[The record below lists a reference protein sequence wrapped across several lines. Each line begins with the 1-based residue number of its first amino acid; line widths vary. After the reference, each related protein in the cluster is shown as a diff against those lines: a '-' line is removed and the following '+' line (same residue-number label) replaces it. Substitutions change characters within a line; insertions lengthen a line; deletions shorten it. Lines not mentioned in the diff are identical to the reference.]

1 MLINNN
7 TQALSTVEKLKRP
20 DMDPANA
27 AASTLYSG
35 ALQTAQQSVSVPAA
49 QTQLDKAAD
58 RIDEAFAKTRV
69 QLQATTATTAAT
81 TATPATTDASAA
93 DSTTSTARTDFTDY
107 MNKTPAERIR
117 EQLLKEQGL
126 TEAEVQTMPQEKQ
139 DAITKQVADR
149 LKQQQ
154 EQQVAAKT
162 AEPQAQAVKET
173 LAAI

>member
-1 MLINNN
+1 MLVNNN
-7 TQALSTVEKLKRP
+7 TQAVSTLQKITRP

-35 ALQTAQQSVSVPAA
+35 ALQAAQQSVTLPAA
-49 QTQLDKAAD
+49 QKDLDKAGD

-69 QLQATTATTAAT
+69 QLQASTAAT
-81 TATPATTDASAA
+81 TATTDVPATSSARA
-93 DSTTSTARTDFTDY
+93 DFTDY
-107 MNKTPAERIR
+107 MSKTPAERIR

-126 TEAEVQTMPQEKQ
+126 TEADVQNMSQEKQ
-139 DAITKQVADR
+139 DAISKQVAER

-162 AEPQAQAVKET
+162 TDPQAQAVKET

>member
-1 MLINNN
+1 MLVNNN
-7 TQALSTVEKLKRP
+7 TQAVSTVQQIKRP

-27 AASTLYSG
+27 AASALYSG
-35 ALQTAQQSVSVPAA
+35 ALQAAQQHVTVPAA
-49 QTQLDKAAD
+49 QKELDKAAD

-69 QLQATTATTAAT
+69 QLQTASTASEV
-81 TATPATTDASAA
+81 PATS
-93 DSTTSTARTDFTDY
+93 STSGARAEFTDY
-107 MNKTPAERIR
+107 MSKSPAERIR

-126 TEAEVQTMPQEKQ
+126 TEADVQNMSQEKQ
-139 DAITKQVADR
+139 DAISKQVAER

-162 AEPQAQAVKET
+162 AEPQARTLKET

>member
-7 TQALSTVEKLKRP
+7 TQAVSTVQQLKRP

-35 ALQTAQQSVSVPAA
+35 ALQAAQQSVTVPAA
-49 QTQLDKAAD
+49 QKDLDKAND

-69 QLQATTATTAAT
+69 QLQATAAAPTASTDVPAAG
-81 TATPATTDASAA
+81 SG
-93 DSTTSTARTDFTDY
+93 TSTARADFTDY
-107 MNKTPAERIR
+107 MNKSPAERIR

-126 TEAEVQTMPQEKQ
+126 TEAQVQAMPQEKQ
-139 DAITKQVADR
+139 DAIAKQVAER
-149 LKQQQ
+149 VKQQQ
-154 EQQVAAKT
+154 EQQVTAKAT
-162 AEPQAQAVKET
+162 DPAQAVKET

>member
-1 MLINNN
+1 MLVNNN
-7 TQALSTVEKLKRP
+7 TQAVSTLQQIKRP

-27 AASTLYSG
+27 AASALYSG
-35 ALQTAQQSVSVPAA
+35 ALQAAQQSVTVPAA
-49 QTQLDKAAD
+49 QKELDKATD

-69 QLQATTATTAAT
+69 QLQTTTEAVTASTATTDVPKT
-81 TATPATTDASAA
+81 G
-93 DSTTSTARTDFTDY
+93 STTSTARSEFTDY
-107 MNKTPAERIR
+107 MSKSPAERIR

-126 TEAEVQTMPQEKQ
+126 TEADVQNMSQEKQ
-139 DAITKQVADR
+139 DAISKQVAER

-162 AEPQAQAVKET
+162 TDPQARAVKET

>member
-1 MLINNN
+1 MLVNNN
-7 TQALSTVEKLKRP
+7 TQAVSTVQQIKRP

-27 AASTLYSG
+27 AASALYSG
-35 ALQTAQQSVSVPAA
+35 ALQAAQQSVTVPAA
-49 QTQLDKAAD
+49 QKELDKATD

-69 QLQATTATTAAT
+69 QLQASTA
-81 TATPATTDASAA
+81 ATPATTDMPATG
-93 DSTTSTARTDFTDY
+93 STTSSARADFTDY
-107 MNKTPAERIR
+107 MSKTPAERIR

-126 TEAEVQTMPQEKQ
+126 TEADVQNMSQEKQ
-139 DAITKQVADR
+139 DAISKQVAER

-162 AEPQAQAVKET
+162 TDPQALTVKET

>member
-1 MLINNN
+1 MLVNNN
-7 TQALSTVEKLKRP
+7 PQAVSTLQKITRP

-35 ALQTAQQSVSVPAA
+35 ALQVAQQSVTLPAA
-49 QTQLDKAAD
+49 QKDLDKASD

-69 QLQATTATTAAT
+69 QLQASTAAT
-81 TATPATTDASAA
+81 TATTNVPATG
-93 DSTTSTARTDFTDY
+93 STTSSARADFTDY
-107 MNKTPAERIR
+107 MSKTPAERIR

-126 TEAEVQTMPQEKQ
+126 TEADVQNMSQEKQ
-139 DAITKQVADR
+139 DAISKQVAER

-162 AEPQAQAVKET
+162 TEPQAQAVKET

>member
-1 MLINNN
+1 MLVNNN
-7 TQALSTVEKLKRP
+7 PQAVSTLQKITRP

-35 ALQTAQQSVSVPAA
+35 ALQVAQQNVTLPAA
-49 QTQLDKAAD
+49 QKDLDKAGD

-69 QLQATTATTAAT
+69 QLQASTAAT
-81 TATPATTDASAA
+81 TATTDVPATG
-93 DSTTSTARTDFTDY
+93 STTSSARADFTDY
-107 MNKTPAERIR
+107 MSKTPAERIR

-126 TEAEVQTMPQEKQ
+126 TEADVQNMSQEKQ
-139 DAITKQVADR
+139 DAISKQVAER

-154 EQQVAAKT
+154 EQQVGAKT
-162 AEPQAQAVKET
+162 TEPQAQTVKET

>member
-1 MLINNN
+1 MLVNNN
-7 TQALSTVEKLKRP
+7 PQAVSTLQKITRP

-35 ALQTAQQSVSVPAA
+35 ALQAAQQSVTLPAA
-49 QTQLDKAAD
+49 QKDLDKAGD

-69 QLQATTATTAAT
+69 QLQASTAAT
-81 TATPATTDASAA
+81 TVTTDVPATG
-93 DSTTSTARTDFTDY
+93 STTSSARADFTDY
-107 MNKTPAERIR
+107 MSKTPAERIR

-126 TEAEVQTMPQEKQ
+126 TEADVQNMSQEKQ
-139 DAITKQVADR
+139 DAISKQVAER

-162 AEPQAQAVKET
+162 NDPQAQAVKET

>member
-1 MLINNN
+1 MLVNNN
-7 TQALSTVEKLKRP
+7 TQAVSTVEQIKRP

-27 AASTLYSG
+27 AASALYSG
-35 ALQTAQQSVSVPAA
+35 ALQAAQQSVTLPAP
-49 QTQLDKAAD
+49 QKSLDQAAD

-69 QLQATTATTAAT
+69 QLQTSATDV
-81 TATPATTDASAA
+81 PATSATSSARA
-93 DSTTSTARTDFTDY
+93 DFSDY
-107 MNKTPAERIR
+107 MSKTPAERIR

-126 TEAEVQTMPQEKQ
+126 TEADVQNMSQEKQ
-139 DAITKQVADR
+139 DAISKQVAER

-162 AEPQAQAVKET
+162 AEPQARAVKET

>member
-1 MLINNN
+1 MLVNNN
-7 TQALSTVEKLKRP
+7 TQAVSTIQQIKRP

-27 AASTLYSG
+27 AASALYSG
-35 ALQTAQQSVSVPAA
+35 ALQAAQQSITVPTA
-49 QTQLDKAAD
+49 QKELDKATD

-69 QLQATTATTAAT
+69 QLQASTA
-81 TATPATTDASAA
+81 ATPATTDMPATG
-93 DSTTSTARTDFTDY
+93 STTSSARADFTDY

-126 TEAEVQTMPQEKQ
+126 TEADVQNMSQEKQ
-139 DAITKQVADR
+139 DAISKQVAER

-162 AEPQAQAVKET
+162 VEPQARTVKET

>member
-1 MLINNN
+1 MLVNNN
-7 TQALSTVEKLKRP
+7 PQAVSTLQKITRP

-35 ALQTAQQSVSVPAA
+35 ALQAAQQSVTLPAA
-49 QTQLDKAAD
+49 QKDLDKAGD

-69 QLQATTATTAAT
+69 QLQASTAAT
-81 TATPATTDASAA
+81 TATTDVPATSSARA
-93 DSTTSTARTDFTDY
+93 DFTDY
-107 MNKTPAERIR
+107 MSKTPAERIR

-126 TEAEVQTMPQEKQ
+126 TEADVQNMSQEKQ
-139 DAITKQVADR
+139 DAISKQVAER

-162 AEPQAQAVKET
+162 TEPQAQAVKET